1 MRWSWNWGCSHFL
14 SFMFGVYMHFVFA
27 FWMFHFQVML
37 PYTDSITRPIQLFQA
52 LYLIAQKGSLIRYAI
67 SISVWLMWVKNTSHS
82 LKKDALVLLIFSG
95 QYAFVKACISKRCF
109 SFTCIRCF
117 SVLCIKISANIHN
130 MKGKSPRSMP
140 AKFYSQV
147 RHSPYIISG
156 AGVSFE
162 R

>member
-1 MRWSWNWGCSHFL
+1 
-14 SFMFGVYMHFVFA
+14 
-27 FWMFHFQVML
+27 
-37 PYTDSITRPIQLFQA
+37 
-52 LYLIAQKGSLIRYAI
+52 
-67 SISVWLMWVKNTSHS
+67 MWVKNTSHS

-162 R
+162 REKSIALSSKNYSTQHTTGEKVIKNAND